1 MLSSVEVDVGVDVD
15 ADVDADVDVDEEI
28 TKIED
33 SDEVGVLF
41 IILESSEK
49 KSIDFCK
56 CCVFNLEGTIKYELC
71 IINKIKSLYIIILVI
86 WRQKKNGGTQRGIY
100 FILFRSK

>member
-1 MLSSVEVDVGVDVD
+1 MLSSVEGDIGADIDVD
-15 ADVDADVDVDEEI
+15 DDANEEI
-28 TKIED
+28 TKFED
-33 SDEVGVLF
+33 SDDDGVLF

-56 CCVFNLEGTIKYELC
+56 GCVFNLEGTIKYELC

-86 WRQKKNGGTQRGIY
+86 WRQRKNGETRRGIY